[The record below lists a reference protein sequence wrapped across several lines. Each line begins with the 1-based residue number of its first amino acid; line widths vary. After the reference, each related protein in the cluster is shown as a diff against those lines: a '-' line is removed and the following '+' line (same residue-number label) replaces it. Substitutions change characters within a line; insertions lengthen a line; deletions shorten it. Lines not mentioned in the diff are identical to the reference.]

1 MNRNQTKNLV
11 FSEPSSL
18 FLSKTSAQK
27 FINYHYC
34 GEGFVAAHTLPVL
47 YEQYEDEV
55 DDFAYRISD
64 KLQHHYRKLD
74 MGFLSKIPK
83 GKVIAK
89 KLE

>member
-18 FLSKTSAQK
+18 